1 VPRSRI
7 GQETQWIGVVPR
19 FFFLLQQTELDTR
32 SRTEWCMNTTADESA
47 LTKTEKLFDTFKD
60 QLSQWQRLH
69 KKGELLLQQF
79 SSDVA
84 SLRENNATL
93 ASELHQLGLSID
105 IIASESKTSIVAE
118 QRLQELRSVA
128 SSLGEVVSTMS
139 ELSLDVK
146 QKLSTEPSSNLLERS
161 FGGCGLSCADYVE
174 IMDEYL
180 DMHQNELDVKRSIV
194 ESLSFSTS
202 SMVLTTYLV
211 TWQVQPFFEKNR
223 TSTIKRKLK
232 LNECLKRSAQG

>member
-1 VPRSRI
+1 MPRSRI
-7 GQETQWIGVVPR
+7 GQATRGEEGSSS
-19 FFFLLQQTELDTR
+19 FFLFATANGARHTKQN
-32 SRTEWCMNTTADESA
+32 EWCMNTTADETA
-47 LTKTEKLFDTFKD
+47 LAKTEKLFDNFKD
-60 QLSQWQRLH
+60 QLTQWQRLQ

-146 QKLSTEPSSNLLERS
+146 QRLSTETSSNLLERS

-232 LNECLKRSAQG
+232 LNECLKSSAQG